1 VIAPSLSP
9 FDVPLEERGTAM
21 RALAAHPAV
30 GRLGVGVPAWD
41 AEIWRAGRRWWRQH
55 AAAVDALALGGP
67 SLAGSGGDV
76 YLATELYEDGGHTGL
91 IGDCVRALDAPAHV
105 VLTDLHGGHRDGVSP
120 RIVERLGVEPAAVS
134 VLSGPGLDARG
145 RELFVTLRALRPR
158 RLLLFH
164 HPHDPLAV
172 LAAQP
177 EVAPAAWLVHHADA
191 TPSFGLHVPG
201 VRVIELHEPGVA
213 LSQLLGRLPFLL
225 PLTAPDPGPRPFAF
239 LARGRIVTASCGIAW
254 KFAPAAA
261 YDYAETVAELLGATG
276 GWHVHVGA
284 MDEALRAR
292 LYAALASRGVAAE
305 RLEHVAWTSSLA
317 RTLWERRCDVYVASF
332 PADGARAR
340 VDALASGTP
349 YLWHA
354 TRPDGDRPDRDSTDD
369 RGGLAWRTWAELR
382 ATLAGLADPEA
393 LATHGARARGAYD
406 AVHHPAV
413 FARTLR
419 AIVDGT
425 AAPAPLDL
433 DRALGHALRA
443 VLGSATGAQAAEAAL
458 AGRVAALDA
467 DAGTLRARVEQLRAA
482 VDAHAARADALAQA
496 LGEAGART
504 ATAALEAA
512 TARDRLA
519 SLEARVQALADARL
533 AARLRRWW
541 KRAGRRRP

>member
-1 VIAPSLSP
+1 MIAPSLSP

-67 SLAGSGGDV
+67 SLAGSGGV
-76 YLATELYEDGGHTGL
+76 VCLATELYEDGGHTGL

-225 PLTAPDPGPRPFAF
+225 PLTAPDPGPRPLAF
-239 LARGRIVTASCGIAW
+239 LSRGRVVTASCGTAW
-254 KFAPAAA
+254 KFAPAGA
-261 YDYAETVAELLGATG
+261 YDYPETVAELLEATG

-292 LYAALASRGVAAE
+292 LRAAIASRGIAAE
-305 RLEHVAWTSSLA
+305 RLEHVPWTASLA
-317 RTLWERRCDVYVASF
+317 RTLWERQCDVYVASF
-332 PADGARAR
+332 PVDGARAR
-340 VDALASGTP
+340 VDALASGTA
-349 YLWHA
+349 YLWHD
-354 TRPDGDRPDRDSTDD
+354 TRPDRDPGPDD
-369 RGGLAWRTWAELR
+369 RGGLAWRTWADLR
-382 ATLAGLADPEA
+382 ATLAGLDGPAA
-393 LATHGARARGAYD
+393 LATHGARARATYD

-433 DRALGHALRA
+433 DRALVHALR
-443 VLGSATGAQAAEAAL
+443 VLLGGAAGAQAAEAAV
-458 AGRVAALDA
+458 AGRLAALDA
-467 DAGTLRARVEQLRAA
+467 EAGTLRARVEQLREA
-482 VDAHAARADALAQA
+482 VDAHATRADALAQA
-496 LGEAGART
+496 LAR
-504 ATAALEAA
+504 A
-512 TARDRLA
+512 
-519 SLEARVQALADARL
+519 EARVQALADARL
-533 AARLRRWW
+533 GARLRRWW
-541 KRAGRRRP
+541 RRAGRRGP